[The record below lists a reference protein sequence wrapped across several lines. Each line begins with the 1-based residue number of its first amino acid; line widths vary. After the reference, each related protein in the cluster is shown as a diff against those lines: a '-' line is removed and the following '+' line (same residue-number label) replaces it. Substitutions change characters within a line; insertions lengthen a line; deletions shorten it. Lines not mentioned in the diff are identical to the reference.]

1 MIEKDKEN
9 FKINILKII
18 DKFEVDYNLILK
30 LYWPKITNQAAKANS
45 TLGENQMGT
54 RKNKS
59 ATDAAL
65 INKCTIETARI
76 NHQALVIQQND
87 ASACYDL
94 IFANHASL
102 NSRREGTPKK
112 IL

>member
-30 LYWPKITNQAAKANS
+30 LYWPKITNQAAEANS

-54 RKNKS
+54 RKIRVQPM
-59 ATDAAL
+59 L
-65 INKCTIETARI
+65 
-76 NHQALVIQQND
+76 
-87 ASACYDL
+87 
-94 IFANHASL
+94 
-102 NSRREGTPKK
+102 P
-112 IL
+112 